1 MPYTINR
8 TNGIKITVV
17 QDGTIDTAS
26 LDLTL
31 VGKNYSGYGESFNE
45 NFVKLLENF
54 SNTTQPKKPLSGQ
67 LWFDAKNKKI
77 KIYDGAK
84 FKAIGVIDNSVVRP
98 TNMNQGDLWYNPTDL
113 KLYAYTGNDWTLIGP
128 AASSGS
134 NGVATTSIIDE
145 ANHNSHIVSQTVIG
159 NITPS
164 IVAAPPDGKFEV
176 QHTNGLY
183 NSFPNILPGINLPGT
198 TGQGISTV
206 NTSTGYLLWGT
217 SASALGLVE
226 GNSIGTSELVTVGQL
241 VKQSQLTTGT
251 SFPLLIKV
259 DDGITIG
266 QQLVVKIHAFNTVGK
281 ISNIRDSRLEFNV
294 TTNNTLT
301 NVVNIEGFDGRQ
313 LLPSA
318 DGPVNLGA
326 SSQPFNAI
334 YVSEIHNNG
343 VTGSIYG
350 AWTADNISATF
361 LNGASTTIT
370 DLYAGGDGSTA
381 TVHGTWILDDYASFE
396 STYADIAE
404 RYASDAEYEPGTVLV
419 IGGVAEVTTTDRHG
433 NAAIAGIVSTNPSY
447 KLNNDAGNNV
457 THPYIALKGRVPCKV
472 VGPISKGDLLVTSST
487 AGHAERAHANDNPN
501 AVLGRA
507 LQDFEDSTAGLI
519 EVMVA

>member
-26 LDLTL
+26 LDITL

-54 SNTTQPKKPLSGQ
+54 SNSTQPKKPLSGQ
-67 LWFDAKNKKI
+67 LWFDSKNKKI

-84 FKAIGVIDNSVVRP
+84 FKSIGVIDNSVVRP

-113 KLYAYTGNDWTLIGP
+113 KLYAFTGNDWVLIGP

-134 NGVATTSIIDE
+134 NGVSTTSILD
-145 ANHNSHIVSQTVIG
+145 NNPGNSHPVSQTVLS
-159 NITPS
+159 NTTPM

-183 NSFPNILPGINLPGT
+183 NSFPNILPGINLAGT
-198 TGQGISTV
+198 TGDGISTV
-206 NTSTGYLLWGT
+206 NTSTGFVLWGT
-217 SASALGLVE
+217 AASALGLVE
-226 GNSIGTSELVTVGQL
+226 GNSIGTSDLVPVSQL
-241 VKQSQLTTGT
+241 VKKTDLTSGQGA
-251 SFPLLIKV
+251 FQIV
-259 DDGITIG
+259 DDGIIVG
-266 QQLVVKIHAFNTVGK
+266 LQKVVKIHASSTIGK
-281 ISNIRDSRLEFNV
+281 ISNIRDARIEFNV
-294 TTNNTLT
+294 TTNGTFT
-301 NVVNIEGFDGRQ
+301 NVINIDGTSGLR
-313 LLPSA
+313 LIPASLPA
-318 DGPVNLGA
+318 LVDIGA
-326 SSQPFNAI
+326 PSQSFNAI
-334 YVSEIHNNG
+334 YVNQIYNG
-343 VTGSIYG
+343 STGSIFG
-350 AWTADNISATF
+350 SWNIDTLSGTNITAAT
-361 LNGASTTIT
+361 STIT
-370 DLYAGGDGSTA
+370 DLFAGGAGDTG
-381 TVHGTWILDDYASFE
+381 TVHGTWMLDNTATFE

-404 RYASDAEYEPGTVLV
+404 RYAADAEYVPGTVLV
-419 IGGVAEVTTTDRHG
+419 IGGTAEVTTTDRRG
-433 NAAIAGIVSTNPSY
+433 NTAVAGIVSTAPSY
-447 KLNNDAGNNV
+447 KLNTEAGNDI

-507 LQDFEDSTAGLI
+507 LQDFEDSSSGLI

>member
-67 LWFDAKNKKI
+67 LWFDSKNKKI

-113 KLYAYTGNDWTLIGP
+113 KLYAYTGNDWALIGP

-134 NGVATTSIIDE
+134 NGVSTTSIIDE
-145 ANHNSHIVSQTVIG
+145 ANNNSHVVSQTVIG

-176 QHTNGLY
+176 QHTNGLF

-217 SASALGLVE
+217 AASALGLVE
-226 GNSIGTSELVTVGQL
+226 GDTIETSNLIPVSQL
-241 VKQSQLTTGT
+241 VKKTDLTSGQGA
-251 SFPLLIKV
+251 FQIV
-259 DDGITIG
+259 EDGIIVG
-266 QQLVVKIHAFNTVGK
+266 LQKVVKIHAFNTIGQ

-294 TTNNTLT
+294 TLNNTLT
-301 NVVNIEGFDGRQ
+301 NVVNIEGYNGRQ

-318 DGPVNLGA
+318 EGPVNLGA
-326 SSQPFNAI
+326 TSQPFNAL
-334 YVSEIHNNG
+334 YVSEIYNNG
-343 VTGSIYG
+343 TAGAIYG
-350 AWTADNISATF
+350 NWGIDSLTATSISAVTAT
-361 LNGASTTIT
+361 ASA
-370 DLYAGGDGSTA
+370 LFAGGDGSTG
-381 TVHGTWILDDYASFE
+381 TVHGTWMLDDTATFE

-404 RYASDAEYEPGTVLV
+404 RYAADAEYEPGTVLV
-419 IGGVAEVTTTDRHG
+419 IGGEAEVTTTDRRG
-433 NAAIAGIVSTNPSY
+433 NTAVAGIVSTNPSY
-447 KLNNDAGNNV
+447 KLNNDAGDNS

-487 AGHAERAHANDNPN
+487 QGHAERAHANDNPN